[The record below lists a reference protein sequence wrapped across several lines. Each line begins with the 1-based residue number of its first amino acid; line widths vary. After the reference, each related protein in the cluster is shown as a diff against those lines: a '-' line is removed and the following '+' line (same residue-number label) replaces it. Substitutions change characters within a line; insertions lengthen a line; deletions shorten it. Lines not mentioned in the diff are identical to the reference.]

1 MSEQKGNKKMVDAI
15 TPMEEDFAKWYT
27 DIVKKAELMD
37 YTNVR
42 GCMVI
47 QPYGFAIW
55 ENIQRILDTEF
66 KELGHENISLP
77 MLFRKA
83 CCRRR
88 KTT

>member
-66 KELGHENISLP
+66 K
-77 MLFRKA
+77 
-83 CCRRR
+83 
-88 KTT
+88 

>member
-55 ENIQRILDTEF
+55 ENSVFWIRNLKNWDMRIFLCQC
-66 KELGHENISLP
+66 
-77 MLFRKA
+77 LFRKA
-83 CCRRR
+83 CCRRK
-88 KTT
+88 KTM

>member
-47 QPYGFAIW
+47 QPVSYTH
-55 ENIQRILDTEF
+55 LDVY
-66 KELGHENISLP
+66 KRQVSLGGE
-77 MLFRKA
+77 
-83 CCRRR
+83 
-88 KTT
+88 